1 MFSTM
6 KERRDMPADCTPHPE
21 TVRCSEALV
30 HAARAAVLG
39 AVAAKFPSEPLFDP
53 ALSRVLSTCSS
64 VVKRH
69 GRLLEVALIE
79 VLAESGAEVWQ
90 GVKIPYTRADFAFV
104 ASPDYALNRNR
115 LLSHD
120 KDDVAGWFDAD
131 VLAVDES
138 AGWAAALQVRR
149 GGGATEPGKRKR
161 AEREIRALNLS
172 LAAWLRQQGFA
183 RIETAT
189 AVAVDWL
196 GQAGFSEDVVVHGE
210 ELDQFLGVPATA
222 KIAAM
227 SDVLRHELDRQMNE
241 LLRPMAAAF
250 DRNRD
255 LRDAG
260 ADRADPDVE
269 EGRGALRFRP
279 RRRQDAQFEG
289 PAAKGSE
296 PHVANVSSFRRARPS
311 DRQIGL

>member
-1 MFSTM
+1 
-6 KERRDMPADCTPHPE
+6 
-21 TVRCSEALV
+21 
-30 HAARAAVLG
+30 
-39 AVAAKFPSEPLFDP
+39 
-53 ALSRVLSTCSS
+53 
-64 VVKRH
+64 
-69 GRLLEVALIE
+69 
-79 VLAESGAEVWQ
+79 
-90 GVKIPYTRADFAFV
+90 
-104 ASPDYALNRNR
+104 
-115 LLSHD
+115 
-120 KDDVAGWFDAD
+120 
-131 VLAVDES
+131 
-138 AGWAAALQVRR
+138 
-149 GGGATEPGKRKR
+149 
-161 AEREIRALNLS
+161 LNLS

-210 ELDQFLGVPATA
+210 ELDQFLGAPATA
-222 KIAAM
+222 EIAAM

-241 LLRPMAAAF
+241 LLRPMAAVF

-255 LRDAG
+255 MRDAV
-260 ADRADPDVE
+260 ADRVDPDE
-269 EGRGALRFRP
+269 DGRGALRFRP